1 MLHSLTIPTAAD
13 QALAW
18 LLTYA
23 LHSTLLLGMAWA
35 ATRRLGGRRLRLQ
48 ETIWRCALLGALVTA
63 SAQLAFGQLGHAP
76 IAGQWTLAASG
87 APAAVPVDAAIVGH
101 ASGAAGE
108 AHTTAVPA
116 PAAETS
122 AAARAA
128 ELEARLSGSH
138 AAAPRGA
145 RLAWRE
151 GRGSRENREGR
162 ERNVAA
168 EGAAATGALRPI
180 VGALERAWSPLRP
193 WLLPVWLLGALALT
207 LGYVRSYLALRRRLR
222 YRPQVVGGGVL
233 ARLAGLVR
241 QSGLTRRVR
250 LTCTWR
256 LRVPVALGL
265 RAAEVCVPP
274 RALFQLDD
282 EQQDALLAHELAHL
296 ARRDPVWLPLTQ
308 VLAAV
313 FFFQPLNWLA
323 RRRLRELSELLS
335 DEWAVARTGRPLS
348 LAGCLAEVA
357 GWSLAGRGANSSSR
371 HPARLPVPGMADRPS
386 QLAHRIRRLLDGALL
401 PSVTPMTAM
410 QAHEPARRHLG
421 VLLAAVP
428 TVLLAVTLAA
438 PGVSAGS
445 SPGPVIAPACAGSSG
460 AVPAMAATA
469 PEAAAA
475 CAGSAAVAAT
485 ATAPPAL
492 GVATTTQVAAS
503 AFASGAAE
511 VGALPAARASM
522 VVAALAPAEA
532 SEQEAATAAEPADVS
547 ARSAASAASSG
558 TVAAAPTAGS
568 PGSASG
574 MAASSSGTAAPPDAA
589 GAPVAGTT
597 PAGASAAA
605 APGTAAAPGLAAPPG
620 HAVARNLDAERERLA
635 AAAARLQQLDKLGT
649 LSQEQIAA
657 ITAAA
662 ERISREIDGRLR
674 EQLEHLN
681 HQLAGAHA
689 VLLRPA
695 DLPAAELAN
704 LGTELAGMTAQL
716 HPSPQEMAEID
727 AELGKLA
734 AEQPH
739 LSAEEIE
746 HIQDEAMRGLRQLPN
761 LGLSQAE
768 IDRLHA
774 EVKRA
779 LEEMP
784 KVRLSQADLDRLRGE
799 MKRVLAESAD
809 ARSHAMSPAERDK
822 IVADARRLAEQL
834 RPDQAQLEAL
844 RSMQHEHEELARALA
859 KQRAEIEAMRREI
872 QQQTQALRDQAR
884 RLTDARRAHPRSSSV
899 PRPPRPAT
907 PASPATAPAAPV
919 PPPAPPAPAPPAA
932 PEPAPAPDA
941 PPPPD
946 APPAPDAPPPPASCA
961 G

>member
-1 MLHSLTIPTAAD
+1 MLHSLTISRAAD

-23 LHSTLLLGMAWA
+23 LHSTLLLATAWA
-35 ATRRLGGRRLRLQ
+35 ATRGLGGRRLRLQ

-76 IAGQWTLAASG
+76 IAGRWTLAASG
-87 APAAVPVDAAIVGH
+87 ASAAVLADAPDAALVGHAAGATGEAHAAVPAA
-101 ASGAAGE
+101 
-108 AHTTAVPA
+108 A
-116 PAAETS
+116 PETG

-128 ELEARLSGSH
+128 ELATRLFGSH
-138 AAAPRGA
+138 ATAPHGVGLGWRG
-145 RLAWRE
+145 E
-151 GRGSRENREGR
+151 REGR
-162 ERNVAA
+162 ERRERSVAA
-168 EGAAATGALRPI
+168 EGVAAVAGRP
-180 VGALERAWSPLRP
+180 LERALKSAWSPLRS
-193 WLLPVWLLGALALT
+193 WLLPAWLLGALALT
-207 LGYVRSYLALRRRLR
+207 LGHVRSYLALRRRLR

-274 RALFQLDD
+274 RALFELDD

-296 ARRDPVWLPLTQ
+296 ERRDPFWLPLTQ

-357 GWSLAGRGANSSSR
+357 GWSLAGRGTNLVSR

-386 QLAHRIRRLLDGALL
+386 QLAHRIRRLLDGARMA
-401 PSVTPMTAM
+401 PPPPVAPMQG
-410 QAHEPARRHLG
+410 QAPARRHLA

-428 TVLLAVTLAA
+428 TVLLAVALAA

-445 SPGPVIAPACAGSSG
+445 SPAPVTAPACTGSSG
-460 AVPAMAATA
+460 AGPAMAATA
-469 PEAAAA
+469 PGAAAA
-475 CAGSAAVAAT
+475 CARSTAVASAPT
-485 ATAPPAL
+485 ALPAVR
-492 GVATTTQVAAS
+492 VATTARAAAS
-503 AFASGAAE
+503 ASASGATE
-511 VGALPAARASM
+511 VGVLPAARAAM
-522 VVAALAPAEA
+522 VMAALAPAEGR
-532 SEQEAATAAEPADVS
+532 EQGAAVAAEPVAVS
-547 ARSAASAASSG
+547 ASSAASSASAG
-558 TVAAAPTAGS
+558 TASAPPAAGS
-568 PGSASG
+568 PGSAPG
-574 MAASSSGTAAPPDAA
+574 MAASSSSVDAPPDAE

-605 APGTAAAPGLAAPPG
+605 APAPAAPRE
-620 HAVARNLDAERERLA
+620 HASARDLDAERERLA

-662 ERISREIDGRLR
+662 ERISRDLDGRLR

-681 HQLAGAHA
+681 HQLAGGHA
-689 VLLRPA
+689 GLPRQV
-695 DLPAAELAN
+695 DLPAAELAE
-704 LGTELAGMTAQL
+704 LGAELAGMAAQL
-716 HPSPQEMAEID
+716 HPSAQEMAEID
-727 AELGKLA
+727 TELSKLA

-746 HIQDEAMRGLRQLPN
+746 HIQDEAMRGLRQLPR

-768 IDRLHA
+768 IDHLHA

-784 KVRLSQADLDRLRGE
+784 KLRLSQADLDRLRGE
-799 MKRVLAESAD
+799 MKRVLEESAA
-809 ARSHAMSPAERDK
+809 ARSHAMSPADRDK
-822 IVADARRLAEQL
+822 VVADARRLAERL

-844 RSMQHEHEELARALA
+844 RSMQREHEEMTRILA

-872 QQQTQALRDQAR
+872 LHQTQALRDQAR
-884 RLTDARRAHPRSSSV
+884 RLTDVRRAHPRSSSA
-899 PRPPRPAT
+899 PPPPRPAR
-907 PASPATAPAAPV
+907 PASPAAPAAP
-919 PPPAPPAPAPPAA
+919 PATAPPAA
-932 PEPAPAPDA
+932 PESSPAPDA

-946 APPAPDAPPPPASCA
+946 APPAPDAAPPPASCA

>member
-1 MLHSLTIPTAAD
+1 MLHSLTISRAAD

-23 LHSTLLLGMAWA
+23 LHSTLLLATAWA
-35 ATRRLGGRRLRLQ
+35 VTRGLGGRRLRLQ

-76 IAGQWTLAASG
+76 IAGRWTLAASG
-87 APAAVPVDAAIVGH
+87 APAAVPADAPDAALVGH
-101 ASGAAGE
+101 AAGAAGQ
-108 AHTTAVPA
+108 AHAAVPVPA
-116 PAAETS
+116 PVPETS
-122 AAARAA
+122 AAGRAA
-128 ELEARLSGSH
+128 ELATRLSGSH
-138 AAAPRGA
+138 ATAPHGVG
-145 RLAWRE
+145 LGWRK
-151 GRGSRENREGR
+151 GRESHDGR
-162 ERNVAA
+162 ERSVAA
-168 EGAAATGALRPI
+168 GDMGAAVAGRPLER
-180 VGALERAWSPLRP
+180 ALESAWSPLRS
-193 WLLPVWLLGALALT
+193 WLLPAWLLGALALT
-207 LGYVRSYLALRRRLR
+207 LGHVRSYLALRRRLR

-265 RAAEVCVPP
+265 RASEVCVPP

-357 GWSLAGRGANSSSR
+357 GWSLAGRGANLVSR

-386 QLAHRIRRLLDGALL
+386 QLAHRIRRLLDGARMA
-401 PSVTPMTAM
+401 PPPMAPMAPM
-410 QAHEPARRHLG
+410 QGQAPARRHLA

-428 TVLLAVTLAA
+428 TVLLAVALTA

-445 SPGPVIAPACAGSSG
+445 SPAAVTAPACVGSSG
-460 AVPAMAATA
+460 AGPAMAATA
-469 PEAAAA
+469 PGAAAA
-475 CAGSAAVAAT
+475 CARSTAVGAAAVA
-485 ATAPPAL
+485 PPVL
-492 GVATTTQVAAS
+492 RVATMTRAAAS
-503 AFASGAAE
+503 AVASGAAE
-511 VGALPAARASM
+511 VGVPPAARASM
-522 VVAALAPAEA
+522 VMAALAPAEA
-532 SEQEAATAAEPADVS
+532 MEQGAAAAAEPADVS
-547 ARSAASAASSG
+547 ARSASSAASSG
-558 TVAAAPTAGS
+558 
-568 PGSASG
+568 
-574 MAASSSGTAAPPDAA
+574 MDAPPDA
-589 GAPVAGTT
+589 GAASVAGTT
-597 PAGASAAA
+597 PAGASSAA
-605 APGTAAAPGLAAPPG
+605 APVPAAPHERAA
-620 HAVARNLDAERERLA
+620 RDLDAERERLA

-662 ERISREIDGRLR
+662 ERISRDIDGRLR

-681 HQLAGAHA
+681 RQLAGGHGA
-689 VLLRPA
+689 LRQV
-695 DLPAAELAN
+695 DLPAAELAE
-704 LGTELAGMTAQL
+704 LGAELAGMAAQL
-716 HPSPQEMAEID
+716 HPSAQEMAEID
-727 AELGKLA
+727 TELSKLA

-739 LSAEEIE
+739 LSAKEIE
-746 HIQDEAMRGLRQLPN
+746 HIQDEAMRGLRQLPS

-768 IDRLHA
+768 IDHLHA

-784 KVRLSQADLDRLRGE
+784 KLRLSQADLDRLRGE
-799 MKRVLAESAD
+799 MKRMIEESAA

-822 IVADARRLAEQL
+822 MVADARRLAERL

-844 RSMQHEHEELARALA
+844 RQREHEEMTRILA
-859 KQRAEIEAMRREI
+859 KQRAEIEAMRREVL
-872 QQQTQALRDQAR
+872 QQTQALRDQAR
-884 RLTDARRAHPRSSSV
+884 RLTDARRTHPRPNAA
-899 PRPPRPAT
+899 PRSPHPARPASPAAPADPAT
-907 PASPATAPAAPV
+907 PA
-919 PPPAPPAPAPPAA
+919 APPAPL
-932 PEPAPAPDA
+932 
-941 PPPPD
+941 
-946 APPAPDAPPPPASCA
+946 APPPPAAPGPAPAPGPAS
-961 G
+961 GGFLEIDDSGSLLDIGGGDFLDLG